1 MEDNEE
7 EGWSEDTLTC
17 AKVMIFCCFIGIC
30 VAIIDLLI
38 CKSINKYADVC
49 IILAAFVDIGICA
62 HDIHNSHIANTN
74 SKINLKKL

>member
-1 MEDNEE
+1 MDNEE
-7 EGWSEDTLTC
+7 DKSSESTLTC
-17 AKVMIFCCFIGIC
+17 VKVVVSFCFIGIC

-62 HDIHNSHIANTN
+62 RDIHNSRIANTD